1 MTLSPLAAFSLAG
14 AMLAAEAAP
23 PPPTKNLTLA
33 EAETTALKHAP
44 TLEQA
49 YGQAE
54 AAGGRRERAR
64 GGSRPTRNATGTY
77 KRTTANFVARPGI
90 GPPSPAATM
99 AAMSGGWGAPTF
111 NFWNFNATGT
121 QLIYDFGLTSGKWR

>member
-14 AMLAAEAAP
+14 ALLAAETAAP
-23 PPPTKNLTLA
+23 SPPAAASKTLTLA

-54 AAGGRRERAR
+54 AAEGRLEQAR
-64 GGSRPTRNATGTY
+64 SGYLPQLNATGNY
-77 KRTTANFVARPGI
+77 QRTTANFVARPGFV
-90 GPPSPAATM
+90 PPTM
-99 AAMSGGWGAPTF
+99 AAVSA
-111 NFWNFNATGT
+111 AA
-121 QLIYDFGLTSGKWR
+121 